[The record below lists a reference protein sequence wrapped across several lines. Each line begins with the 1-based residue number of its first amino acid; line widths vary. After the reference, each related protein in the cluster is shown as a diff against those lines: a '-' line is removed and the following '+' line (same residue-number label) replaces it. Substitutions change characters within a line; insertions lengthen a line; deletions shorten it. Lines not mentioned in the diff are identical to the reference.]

1 MCGIRNSNERRM
13 PVMSRSGQVGE
24 IRIQRTPETREM
36 FPSRAP
42 AVRLRGGEVLI
53 GRESMSINGS
63 DGSANA

>member
-1 MCGIRNSNERRM
+1 M